1 MTTYTLIIL
10 WSMGTSAAQHV
21 NIPGFETL
29 EKCQA
34 AGMMIQR
41 SVRNH
46 YVSGS
51 FCLEVMR

>member
-1 MTTYTLIIL
+1 MTTFTLLIL
-10 WSMGTSAAQHV
+10 WSIGTNAAQHI

-41 SVRNH
+41 SVRGHFVN
-46 YVSGS
+46 GA
-51 FCLEVMR
+51 FCLEVVR

>member
-1 MTTYTLIIL
+1 MTAYTLIIL
-10 WSMGTSAAQHV
+10 WSMGTNAAQHV

-34 AGMMIQR
+34 AGMLIQR
-41 SVRNH
+41 NVRSTYIN
-46 YVSGS
+46 GS